1 MFEIY
6 HAGDE
11 PFEYMKEFY
20 IGELEPEDIALVPKP
35 RTPPSKEFL
44 QYLASVTPWRLK
56 GAVRGAHKS
65 F

>member
-11 PFEYMKEFY
+11 PFDYLQLFY
-20 IGELEPEDIALVPKP
+20 IGELEEADLSSVPRPKV
-35 RTPPSKEFL
+35 PPSKEFL
-44 QYLASVTPWRLK
+44 SYLSTVTPWRLK
-56 GAVRGAHKS
+56 GAIRGAHKS